1 MDENCIF
8 CKIVAGQIQSQKV
21 YDDEGVIAFRD
32 INPQA
37 PTHIVI
43 VPRKHIPYIADMDE
57 TDEPQMGHI
66 VYAATQIARQEGLAD
81 GYRIVINNG
90 EQAGQ
95 TVFHIHFHLLGG
107 RRMNWPPG

>member
-1 MDENCIF
+1 MDDNCIF
-8 CKIVAGQIQSQKV
+8 CKIVAGQIPSEKI

-43 VPRKHIPYIADMDE
+43 VPRRHIPYIADMDE
-57 TDEPQMGHI
+57 ADEPLMGHI
-66 VYAATQIARQEGLAD
+66 IYAATQIARQEGLD
-81 GYRIVINNG
+81 QGYRIVINNG
-90 EQAGQ
+90 ALSGQ

-107 RRMNWPPG
+107 RQMNWPPG